1 MAFETIIEQI
11 SKINPVLASTMEKSV
26 WVLPLLIAQLIMK
39 LIFYP
44 WALYKAAE
52 GKQKAWFIVLM
63 IAFIGLND
71 FGLLP
76 ILYLIFNRQQ
86 KQIVKKIKKKL

>member
-1 MAFETIIEQI
+1 MVSIIEQI
-11 SKINPVLASTMEKSV
+11 SALSPTLAGAMERNA
-26 WVLPLLIAQLIMK
+26 WVLPLLIAQLVMK

-52 GKQKAWFIVLM
+52 RKQKAWFIVLM

-76 ILYLIFNRQQ
+76 MLYLIFNRQQ
-86 KQIVKKIKKKL
+86 KQTGKKIKKKL